1 MKFNGLTIKL
11 EALTYRQL
19 QQVAKKIRQIAKIT
33 IRANQKRGD
42 LIQDLFELGSFG
54 YLIHAAIRLVVEP

>member
-1 MKFNGLTIKL
+1 MDG
-11 EALTYRQL
+11 RQL